1 MRDMFT
7 KARTKSEGFTL
18 IEILISMLLTGIL
31 ATGIIMTIFQIY
43 SQNDRSTRNMVLVQ
57 NVESAGYWVNRDTLM
72 AQEVSPSGFPL
83 ILDWQDW
90 DGNDHQVVYNLVD
103 NTMQR
108 VEKINTLNVN
118 QTIVARNINTD
129 STLTDCTFT
138 GGVLNFKIT
147 ATIDSY
153 SETRIYEIK
162 LRPEPFPD

>member
-1 MRDMFT
+1 
-7 KARTKSEGFTL
+7 
-18 IEILISMLLTGIL
+18 
-31 ATGIIMTIFQIY
+31 
-43 SQNDRSTRNMVLVQ
+43 MVLVQ
-57 NVESAGYWVNRDTLM
+57 NVESAGYWVNRDALM

-83 ILDWQDW
+83 TLDWQDW

-118 QTIVARNINTD
+118 QITVARNVNTD
-129 STLTDCTFT
+129 PTLTNCNFSDKI
-138 GGVLNFKIT
+138 LNFKVT

-162 LRPEPFPD
+162 LRPEAFPD